1 MNNKKNKKRLIT
13 YGGLALLLI
22 IAIIIY
28 IKINAP
34 EEEKKLEGDSIKTP
48 QLEMFDRFAV
58 ITKDGIFDKQEYRI
72 QKGQLLT
79 FKTLDEKRSHFIF
92 FREIKSINGEKDYN
106 TDYVGTNLPKSFT
119 FTKRYSDKNIPTVAL
134 STSRVFEDPGFYQ
147 IIDKRNYRN
156 RATILVV

>member
-48 QLEMFDRFAV
+48 QLEMFDRW
-58 ITKDGIFDKQEYRI
+58 
-72 QKGQLLT
+72 LLT
-79 FKTLDEKRSHFIF
+79 KLSNVIKECTETFGNYEYIVTKLKTENLFWKTFCDHYL
-92 FREIKSINGEKDYN
+92 EIIKDRLYN
-106 TDYVGTNLPKSFT
+106 
-119 FTKRYSDKNIPTVAL
+119 
-134 STSRVFEDPGFYQ
+134 E
-147 IIDKRNYRN
+147 DKRGKTAKESAQY
-156 RATILVV
+156 TLYTSLLSILK